1 MKTTILMAGL
11 LAALAGGAVLAQSAP
26 EPGTTEPTQA
36 APGQTAPGEAPDMDM
51 AGPGPHGGMMGLPG
65 LAPLES
71 YDADGDGSVTQE
83 EIEAGRTRRFAEAD
97 ADGDGA
103 LSPAELLAMEEAI
116 REEIRLAQ
124 ATQVVTRMDD
134 NGDGLLQAEELAAR
148 SPQVAP
154 IFDRLDADND
164 GAITQEEMAEGRPG
178 RGGDGF
184 GRMGHGEGRG
194 HGGRGWGFMSGLMGD

>member
-1 MKTTILMAGL
+1 
-11 LAALAGGAVLAQSAP
+11 
-26 EPGTTEPTQA
+26 
-36 APGQTAPGEAPDMDM
+36 
-51 AGPGPHGGMMGLPG
+51 MGLPG

-83 EIEAGRTRRFAEAD
+83 EVEAGRTRRFAEAD

-103 LSPAELLAMEEAI
+103 LSPTELLAMEEAI
-116 REEIRLAQ
+116 REEIRLAR

-154 IFDRLDADND
+154 IFDRLDTDND
-164 GAITQEEMAEGRPG
+164 GAITQEEMAAARPG
-178 RGGDGF
+178 RGGNGF

-194 HGGRGWGFMSGLMGD
+194 HGGGGWGLMGNLMGD